1 MEHAVNTRPAPA
13 AARLRPSPA
22 PGASRW
28 AGQGGFTLI
37 ELIAVIILLG
47 ILAAYLAPR
56 YAGVTDEA
64 SRAASQAAASEAYAR
79 LKGASQLYLLDTTTP
94 SQQLSDLA
102 AARYLPLGAGSA
114 LNIGGYVVKYTQGSP
129 GGDVTIQVYG
139 TDGVTLL
146 YTKNYGWP

>member
-1 MEHAVNTRPAPA
+1 MPTRPPPA
-13 AARLRPSPA
+13 SVRPLRPPPS
-22 PGASRW
+22 GASRR

-64 SRAASQAAASEAYAR
+64 SRVASQTAASEAYAL
-79 LKGASQLYLLDTTTP
+79 LKGASQLYLLDTSTP

-102 AARYLPLGAGSA
+102 AARYLPLGAGDA